1 MTMPSG
7 FMVSAGSVPQN
18 WNWHSFGRRKLFK
31 LGRINLGLAI
41 SLLPRRGYH
50 QLYVGMSFASP
61 TAPML
66 GYANLPF
73 KILRWNRVKAEE
85 ALCRFSYFGVA
96 RCCSYSEPRL
106 ADSYYPG
113 LP

>member
-18 WNWHSFGRRKLFK
+18 WNWHSFGRRMLLT

-61 TAPML
+61 PAPML
-66 GYANLPF
+66 GYANLPLT
-73 KILRWNRVKAEE
+73 ILRWNRVIVEE

-96 RCCSYSEPRL
+96 RCCSY
-106 ADSYYPG
+106 
-113 LP
+113 